1 MALLDEELSQS
12 MTFDEERQ
20 HQHQSESSIIDPW
33 DDLAWKYEQARRHEK
48 AQRRE
53 RKQAWRHKQARRKR
67 LQSPAM
73 DDSDPSNLRKPH
85 GKENRNFSLR
95 TLEIYDDLHS
105 KNAPEAVW
113 KADEWL
119 VRLNFSWLDH
129 TVADSCSLVR
139 GSESTV

>member
-1 MALLDEELSQS
+1 MMALLDEELSQS
-12 MTFDEERQ
+12 MTFDKERQ

-33 DDLAWKYEQARRHEK
+33 NDLPWMYEQARRHEK

-53 RKQAWRHKQARRKR
+53 RKQAWRHEQARRKR
-67 LQSPAM
+67 P
-73 DDSDPSNLRKPH
+73 R
-85 GKENRNFSLR
+85 RNFSLG